1 MTKPQLL
8 FLAHRI
14 PYPPN
19 KGDKIRSFNLLKH
32 LAGHYRIHLGCFVDD
47 PADWCYQD
55 DITAYCEDVHLQ
67 PLNPRMAKLK
77 SLRGLLTGQALT
89 VPYYAD
95 ARMHEWVRKR
105 LDSGIDRVLVF
116 SSAMAQYLQP
126 EDHARRHVVVDFV
139 DVDSDKWRQYAP
151 SHRFPMNQLYTR
163 ESHKLLAFE
172 RKVSSR
178 ATAGVFVSHEEAA
191 LFRQL
196 SPETAQTTH
205 AIDNGVDV
213 DYFSPQHVY
222 PSPYRAGE
230 RHLVFTGAMD
240 YWANVDAVCW
250 FAETI
255 FPSIRERCPRARFTI
270 VGARPT
276 PEVKQL
282 EQVDSV
288 HVTGAVKDVRPY
300 LAYAAAAVAPL
311 RIARGV
317 QNKVLEAMAMA
328 RPVIATSQAMDGLRV
343 CPDVEPIVGDT
354 SEALIELAVA
364 ALTGEIPEDT
374 GARNRTC
381 VCRHYSWAEHMGR
394 FVDLLESE
402 RALTPTPLPQAG
414 EGLNSS
420 HSCGKSE
427 RRAQ

>member
-1 MTKPQLL
+1 MDKPHLL

-47 PADWCYQD
+47 PADWHYQD
-55 DITAYCEDVHLQ
+55 DITAYCEDAFLHA
-67 PLNPRMAKLK
+67 LNPRLAKLK

-89 VPYYAD
+89 EPYYAD
-95 ARMHEWVRKR
+95 ARMAEWVHRT
-105 LDSGIDRVLVF
+105 LDRGDMDRVLVF
-116 SSAMAQYLQP
+116 SSAMAQYLRP
-126 EDHARRHVVVDFV
+126 EDYARRHVVVDFV

-151 SHRFPMNQLYTR
+151 THRFPMRPLYLR
-163 ESHKLLAFE
+163 ESRKLLAFE
-172 RKVSSR
+172 RQISAR
-178 ATAGVFVSHEEAA
+178 ATAGVFVSHEEAE

-196 SPETAQTTH
+196 SPETARTTH

-213 DYFSPQHVY
+213 DYFSPEQGY
-222 PSPYRAGE
+222 PSPYIAGD

-240 YWANVDAVCW
+240 YWANVDAVRW

-255 FPSIRERCPRARFTI
+255 FPGIYEQCPKARFTI
-270 VGARPT
+270 VGARPS
-276 PEVKQL
+276 PEVTRL
-282 EQVDSV
+282 GEIEGV

-328 RPVIATSQAMDGLRV
+328 RPVIATPQAMDGLRV
-343 CPDVEPIVGDT
+343 CEDVDPLVGET
-354 SEALIELAVA
+354 PEALQALAVA
-364 ALTGEIPEDT
+364 ALTGEIPDDT
-374 GARNRTC
+374 GARNRAC

-402 RALTPTPLPQAG
+402 RPG
-414 EGLNSS
+414 DEGNGG
-420 HSCGKSE
+420 HH
-427 RRAQ
+427 A